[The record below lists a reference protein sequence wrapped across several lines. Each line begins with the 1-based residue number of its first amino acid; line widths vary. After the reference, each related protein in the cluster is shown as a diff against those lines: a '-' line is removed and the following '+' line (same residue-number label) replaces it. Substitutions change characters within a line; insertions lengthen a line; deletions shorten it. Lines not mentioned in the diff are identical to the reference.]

1 MDKIIDYE
9 MGMLNEAETLELFSM
24 LLRTGQVWQLQG
36 HYGRTAQDLIHRGVL
51 TISGEHGIAY
61 RNI

>member
-1 MDKIIDYE
+1 

-36 HYGRTAQDLIHRGVL
+36 HYGRTAQDLIHKGVL

-61 RNI
+61 RDN